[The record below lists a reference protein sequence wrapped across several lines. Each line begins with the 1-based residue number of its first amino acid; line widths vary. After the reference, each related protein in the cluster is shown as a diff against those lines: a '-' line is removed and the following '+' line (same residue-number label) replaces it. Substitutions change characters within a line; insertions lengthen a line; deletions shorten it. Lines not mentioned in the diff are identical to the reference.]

1 VRVRFTYRSFA
12 LIPALL
18 LSGCGP
24 ASSDG
29 GGAGVTRLSI
39 ATGGTGGV
47 YYPYGGGIAKII
59 SQHIPNVEATAEVTA
74 ASVDNLK
81 LVRDRKS
88 DMAFT
93 TADTLAEAVQ
103 GTGPFEGAK
112 LPLRAIAMLYVN
124 YTQVVTLN
132 SSGIEDLVALRG
144 KVVSTGSPG
153 SGGEVTAFR
162 ILESEGIDPSK
173 DIRRQS
179 LAVAQAVEAL
189 RDGKIDAFFWSG
201 GLPTASISDLAH
213 TSGIKMRMLPND
225 RALEKLQK
233 IYGEALYVR
242 GVVPRATS
250 PGLQADVPVVS
261 VPNLIV
267 VHEGMAE
274 PLVHD
279 ITRVMFERQ
288 ADLAAIHPE
297 ANNLKLASAVR
308 GSPAPFHPGAI
319 RYYRER
325 QAWPE

>member
-1 VRVRFTYRSFA
+1 

-242 GVVPRATS
+242 GVVPRATY

>member
-1 VRVRFTYRSFA
+1 
-12 LIPALL
+12 
-18 LSGCGP
+18 
-24 ASSDG
+24 
-29 GGAGVTRLSI
+29 
-39 ATGGTGGV
+39 
-47 YYPYGGGIAKII
+47 
-59 SQHIPNVEATAEVTA
+59 
-74 ASVDNLK
+74 
-81 LVRDRKS
+81 
-88 DMAFT
+88 
-93 TADTLAEAVQ
+93 
-103 GTGPFEGAK
+103 
-112 LPLRAIAMLYVN
+112 
-124 YTQVVTLN
+124 
-132 SSGIEDLVALRG
+132 
-144 KVVSTGSPG
+144 VVSTGSPG

-242 GVVPRATS
+242 GVVPRATY